1 MGNESEEAKIGGA
14 SPMTLRSVVFG
25 SLVGILYIFL
35 AVYVSL
41 KTGVV
46 FIGGM
51 AIIGYILLSI
61 RGRYKPKENMV
72 LSSIVDGTVCV
83 SAGVVAGLPALVIFA
98 GRTAFF
104 TPITFE
110 LIITISVFA
119 GVLGVFLLLPF
130 KEEFLKMPWPQV
142 VPVYKTIESLGADV
156 SSKNRL
162 LKWMGGS
169 IAYIGGVLGAGY
181 VFRSDL
187 TVLPPTETLPNWWTR
202 LVTFTKTWNP
212 PLYTDLSY
220 LQSYYQFVGQVM
232 SPSPLPS
239 FMGISNSPLIAS
251 IGYFVGWKR
260 AGMIFLGGV
269 YSVLV
274 WAIFENHFP
283 ELGRFVDYGSH
294 INLPQIFYLAMG
306 VLIAFLAFG
315 FLKGIKDWWDNRR
328 KIKALEAHLR
338 AQSQGQKNQQLL
350 DTKKSSKVAPEMV
363 SVEAPRQLKISGS
376 LVKEWLRLAVTKY
389 KSVLIVLAI
398 FFVGCCLLFYVFEP
412 FYNVKIN
419 PLFTLLSTPA
429 LLLSSWWSALTL
441 SETGFLTGFLTDLL
455 AVPAILGFDINFPSL
470 IVFFTLMTVMQS
482 SALRVIGWFKVGRE
496 LKVKDRTVL
505 LSVLY
510 GVIFGAVVGSVIVYL
525 LYQTYG
531 FGNSYFPAPTAA
543 ITGIFFLSILQ
554 FKQWV
559 LPSSTII
566 PTQALTTLQIYE
578 QIYQYVFQPY
588 AIHYR
593 EIFFVAGLIVG
604 LALSKFDL
612 SPISF
617 LVGVLIPPAYSFSI
631 LFGGGLNYYVYRKN
645 KDNLEK
651 YQEKDSGYQVSL
663 SGVSAGEGLTYLV
676 WIMITTLIMLLG
688 I

>member
-1 MGNESEEAKIGGA
+1 MGNESEESKIGGA

-220 LQSYYQFVGQVM
+220 LQS
-232 SPSPLPS
+232 
-239 FMGISNSPLIAS
+239 
-251 IGYFVGWKR
+251 
-260 AGMIFLGGV
+260 
-269 YSVLV
+269 
-274 WAIFENHFP
+274 
-283 ELGRFVDYGSH
+283 
-294 INLPQIFYLAMG
+294 
-306 VLIAFLAFG
+306 
-315 FLKGIKDWWDNRR
+315 
-328 KIKALEAHLR
+328 
-338 AQSQGQKNQQLL
+338 
-350 DTKKSSKVAPEMV
+350 
-363 SVEAPRQLKISGS
+363 
-376 LVKEWLRLAVTKY
+376 
-389 KSVLIVLAI
+389 
-398 FFVGCCLLFYVFEP
+398 
-412 FYNVKIN
+412 
-419 PLFTLLSTPA
+419 
-429 LLLSSWWSALTL
+429 
-441 SETGFLTGFLTDLL
+441 
-455 AVPAILGFDINFPSL
+455 
-470 IVFFTLMTVMQS
+470 
-482 SALRVIGWFKVGRE
+482 
-496 LKVKDRTVL
+496 
-505 LSVLY
+505 
-510 GVIFGAVVGSVIVYL
+510 
-525 LYQTYG
+525 
-531 FGNSYFPAPTAA
+531 
-543 ITGIFFLSILQ
+543 
-554 FKQWV
+554 
-559 LPSSTII
+559 
-566 PTQALTTLQIYE
+566 
-578 QIYQYVFQPY
+578 
-588 AIHYR
+588 
-593 EIFFVAGLIVG
+593 
-604 LALSKFDL
+604 
-612 SPISF
+612 
-617 LVGVLIPPAYSFSI
+617 
-631 LFGGGLNYYVYRKN
+631 
-645 KDNLEK
+645 
-651 YQEKDSGYQVSL
+651 
-663 SGVSAGEGLTYLV
+663 
-676 WIMITTLIMLLG
+676 
-688 I
+688 